1 MHPILTAIL
10 LTGSLSLSAQ
20 DTLVL
25 PPPIHLDSLPSN
37 NGSLTRVESPGG
49 DDALVAYLMKEL
61 RYPDNMRQAAKEGV
75 VQVGFTI
82 TDAGAVEN
90 VRVIEG
96 IAGAEAL
103 DAEAVRVVSAMPRW
117 EPATVHG
124 VTVPMEYKLP
134 VKFEVGR

>member
-134 VKFEVGR
+134 V